1 MMKRNGKLIGNRI
14 GNRIGNVHGALG
26 LLAALLLA
34 GCGDSDVRE
43 VRTWM
48 EETKAQTRPAV
59 KPLPAPK
66 EFVPYAYNQAGAAS
80 PFSPEKLAGP
90 GTPGALPD
98 AHQPDLNRP
107 REALENYPLD
117 TMRMVG
123 MMQKSGV
130 SFALVQIERSVY
142 RVRAGQHLGQNLG
155 KVTRVS
161 PNALEIREMVQDAGG
176 DWVERISKLE
186 LQESKEIGK

>member
-1 MMKRNGKLIGNRI
+1 MMAKKM
-14 GNRIGNVHGALG
+14 ALAP
-26 LLAALLLA
+26 LLAALLS

-48 EETKAQTRPAV
+48 DETKAQTKPSV
-59 KPLPAPK
+59 KPLPESK
-66 EFVPYAYNQAGAAS
+66 EFVPYAYNQAQAPD
-80 PFSPEKLAGP
+80 PFSAAKLAGP
-90 GTPGALPD
+90 GSAAPEPSA
-98 AHQPDLNRP
+98 AQPDLNRP

-123 MMQKSGV
+123 MMQKGGV
-130 SFALVQIERSVY
+130 SFGLLQIERSVY
-142 RVRAGQHLGQNLG
+142 RVRAGQRLGQNFG
-155 KVTRVS
+155 QITRVT
-161 PNALEIREMVQDAGG
+161 PAAVEIREMVQDAAG

>member
-1 MMKRNGKLIGNRI
+1 MMKRNLN
-14 GNRIGNVHGALG
+14 GALP

-48 EETKAQTRPAV
+48 NETKAETRPAV

-66 EFVPYAYNQAGAAS
+66 EFVPYAYNQAAAVS

-90 GTPGALPD
+90 GTLASKQD
-98 AHQPDLNRP
+98 AQQPDLQRP
-107 REALENYPLD
+107 REVLENYPLD
-117 TMRMVG
+117 TIRMVG
-123 MMQKSGV
+123 MMQKGGV
-130 SFALVQIERSVY
+130 SFALVQIDRSVY

-155 KVTRVS
+155 RVTRVTPGS
-161 PNALEIREMVQDAGG
+161 LEIREMVQDAGG

>member
-1 MMKRNGKLIGNRI
+1 MMKLIGQLK
-14 GNRIGNVHGALG
+14 GAST

-48 EETKAQTRPAV
+48 EETKAQTKPAV

-66 EFVPYAYNQAGAAS
+66 EFVPYAYNQGHAVD
-80 PFSPEKLAGP
+80 PFNAEKLAGP
-90 GTPGALPD
+90 GAMPQAPN
-98 AHQPDLNRP
+98 AQQPDLDRP
-107 REALENYPLD
+107 RETLENYPLD

-123 MMQKSGV
+123 MMQKDGV
-130 SFALVQIERSVY
+130 GFALVQIERSVY
-142 RVRAGQHLGQNLG
+142 RIRAGQRLGQNFG
-155 KVTRVS
+155 QVRRVTPV
-161 PNALEIREMVQDAGG
+161 AVEIREMVQDAGG

>member
-1 MMKRNGKLIGNRI
+1 MNTMNSAI
-14 GNRIGNVHGALG
+14 G

-48 EETKAQTRPAV
+48 DDTRAQTKPAV

-66 EFVPYAYNQAGAAS
+66 EFVPYAYHQQEAVD
-80 PFSPEKLAGP
+80 PFNPDKLAGLAGMTQEP
-90 GTPGALPD
+90 SAR
-98 AHQPDLNRP
+98 QPDLNRP
-107 REALENYPLD
+107 REVLENYPLD

-123 MMQKSGV
+123 MMQKGGV
-130 SFALVQIERSVY
+130 GFALVQIERSVY
-142 RVRAGQHLGQNLG
+142 RVRAGQRLGQNFG
-155 KVTRVS
+155 QVTRIS
-161 PNALEIREMVQDAGG
+161 PAAVEIREMVQDAGG

-186 LQESKEIGK
+186 LQESKEIGQ

>member
-1 MMKRNGKLIGNRI
+1 MMTKNSTVL
-14 GNRIGNVHGALG
+14 A
-26 LLAALLLA
+26 LAALLLA

-48 EETKAQTRPAV
+48 DETRAGTRPMV

-66 EFVPYAYNQAGAAS
+66 EFVPYAYNQQGAPD
-80 PFSPEKLAGP
+80 PFGADKLAGP
-90 GTPGALPD
+90 GTMTAEANKL
-98 AHQPDLNRP
+98 QPDLNRP
-107 REALENYPLD
+107 REPLENYPLD

-123 MMQKSGV
+123 MMQKGGV

-142 RVRAGQHLGQNLG
+142 RVRAGQRLGQNLG
-155 KVTRVS
+155 QVTRVT
-161 PNALEIREMVQDAGG
+161 PVAVEIREMVQDAGG

>member
-1 MMKRNGKLIGNRI
+1 MMTRKMIAPVLTT
-14 GNRIGNVHGALG
+14 A
-26 LLAALLLA
+26 LLATLLA

-48 EETKAQTRPAV
+48 EETRAQARPSV
-59 KPLPAPK
+59 KPLPESK
-66 EFVPYAYNQAGAAS
+66 EFVPYAYNQAQAPD
-80 PFSPEKLAGP
+80 PFSADKLAGP
-90 GTPGALPD
+90 GAQAQQPNTA
-98 AHQPDLNRP
+98 QPDLNRP

-123 MMQKSGV
+123 MMQKGGV

-142 RVRAGQHLGQNLG
+142 RVRAGQHLGQNFG
-155 KVTRVS
+155 QVTRVT
-161 PNALEIREMVQDAGG
+161 PAATEIREMVQDAAG

-186 LQESKEIGK
+186 LQQSKEIGK

>member
-1 MMKRNGKLIGNRI
+1 MTTKNS
-14 GNRIGNVHGALG
+14 AL
-26 LLAALLLA
+26 LALAALLLA

-48 EETKAQTRPAV
+48 DETKAAIKPAV

-66 EFVPYAYNQAGAAS
+66 EFVPYAYNQAQAPDPFDAA
-80 PFSPEKLAGP
+80 KLAGP
-90 GTPGALPD
+90 GGMAPQANAL
-98 AHQPDLNRP
+98 QPDLDRP
-107 REALENYPLD
+107 REALEGYPLD

-123 MMQKSGV
+123 MMQKGGV

-142 RVRAGQHLGQNLG
+142 RVRAGQRLGQNFG
-155 KVTRVS
+155 QVTRVT
-161 PNALEIREMVQDAGG
+161 PAALEIREMVQDAGG

>member
-1 MMKRNGKLIGNRI
+1 MIEFTGKRK
-14 GNRIGNVHGALG
+14 GASI

-48 EETKAQTRPAV
+48 EETKAQTKPAV

-66 EFVPYAYNQAGAAS
+66 EFVPVAYNQAEAPD
-80 PFSPEKLAGP
+80 PFNPGKLAGP
-90 GTPGALPD
+90 GSMAQAPSAQ
-98 AHQPDLNRP
+98 QPDLARP
-107 REALENYPLD
+107 REALENFPLD

-123 MMQKSGV
+123 MMQKDGV
-130 SFALVQIERSVY
+130 GFALVQIDRSVY
-142 RVRAGQHLGQNLG
+142 RIRAGQRLGPNFGQVRR
-155 KVTRVS
+155 VTPGAV
-161 PNALEIREMVQDAGG
+161 EIREMVQDAGG

-186 LQESKEIGK
+186 LQESKEIAK

>member
-1 MMKRNGKLIGNRI
+1 MMTKKMLL
-14 GNRIGNVHGALG
+14 APLLAP
-26 LLAALLLA
+26 LLAALLA

-48 EETKAQTRPAV
+48 DETRAQTKPSV
-59 KPLPAPK
+59 KPLPESK
-66 EFVPYAYNQAGAAS
+66 EFTPYAYNGAQAPD
-80 PFSPEKLAGP
+80 PFSADKLAGP
-90 GTPGALPD
+90 GSVAPEPNKA
-98 AHQPDLNRP
+98 QPDLNRP

-123 MMQKSGV
+123 MMQKGGV
-130 SFALVQIERSVY
+130 SFALLQIERSVY
-142 RVRAGQHLGQNLG
+142 RVRAGQRLGQNFG
-155 KVTRVS
+155 QVTRVT
-161 PNALEIREMVQDAGG
+161 PATVEIREVVQDAAG

>member
-1 MMKRNGKLIGNRI
+1 MMTKKM
-14 GNRIGNVHGALG
+14 ALAPLLAP
-26 LLAALLLA
+26 LLAALLA

-48 EETKAQTRPAV
+48 DETRAQTKPSV
-59 KPLPAPK
+59 KPLPESK
-66 EFVPYAYNQAGAAS
+66 EFVPYAYNQAQAPD
-80 PFSPEKLAGP
+80 PFSADKLAGP
-90 GTPGALPD
+90 GSVAPEPSA
-98 AHQPDLNRP
+98 AQPDLNRP

-123 MMQKSGV
+123 MMQKGGV
-130 SFALVQIERSVY
+130 SFALLQIERSVY
-142 RVRAGQHLGQNLG
+142 RVRAGQRLGQNFG
-155 KVTRVS
+155 QVMRVTPATV
-161 PNALEIREMVQDAGG
+161 EIREMVQDAAG

>member
-1 MMKRNGKLIGNRI
+1 MMTRNATVL
-14 GNRIGNVHGALG
+14 A
-26 LLAALLLA
+26 LAALLLT

-48 EETKAQTRPAV
+48 DETRAQTRPMV

-66 EFVPYAYNQAGAAS
+66 EFVPYAYNQQGAPD
-80 PFSPEKLAGP
+80 PFNADKMAGP
-90 GTPGALPD
+90 GTMTAEANKL
-98 AHQPDLNRP
+98 QPDLNRP

-123 MMQKSGV
+123 MMQKGGV

-142 RVRAGQHLGQNLG
+142 RVRTGQRLGQNLG
-155 KVTRVS
+155 QVTRVT
-161 PNALEIREMVQDAGG
+161 PVAVEIREMVQDAGG

-186 LQESKEIGK
+186 LQESKESGK

>member
-1 MMKRNGKLIGNRI
+1 MMKTNSAVL
-14 GNRIGNVHGALG
+14 A
-26 LLAALLLA
+26 LAALVLA

-48 EETKAQTRPAV
+48 EETRAQTRPNV

-66 EFVPYAYNQAGAAS
+66 EFVPYAYHQAQAPD
-80 PFSPEKLAGP
+80 PFSDAKLAGP
-90 GTPGALPD
+90 GTMAAQPNAV
-98 AHQPDLNRP
+98 QPDLNRP

-123 MMQKSGV
+123 MMQKAGV

-142 RVRAGQHLGQNLG
+142 RVRARQRLGQNFG
-155 KVTRVS
+155 QVTRVT
-161 PNALEIREMVQDAGG
+161 PAAVEIREMVQDAGG

>member
-1 MMKRNGKLIGNRI
+1 MNTLGCKIIKAG
-14 GNRIGNVHGALG
+14 G

-48 EETKAQTRPAV
+48 DETKAQTRPAV

-66 EFVPYAYNQAGAAS
+66 EFVPFAYNQGTAVD
-80 PFSPEKLAGP
+80 PFNPEKLAGP
-90 GTPGALPD
+90 GAMPA
-98 AHQPDLNRP
+98 AASAQQPDMERP

-123 MMQKSGV
+123 MMQKGGV
-130 SFALVQIERSVY
+130 GFALVQIERSVY
-142 RVRAGQHLGQNLG
+142 RIRAGQRLGQNFG
-155 KVTRVS
+155 QVKRVTPSSV
-161 PNALEIREMVQDAGG
+161 EIREMVQDAGG

-186 LQESKEIGK
+186 LQESKETGK

>member
-1 MMKRNGKLIGNRI
+1 MK
-14 GNRIGNVHGALG
+14 NVKMRTLP
-26 LLAALLLA
+26 LLAGLLLA

-48 EETKAQTRPAV
+48 DETKAQTRPMV

-66 EFVPYAYNQAGAAS
+66 EFVPYAYHQQEAVD
-80 PFSPEKLAGP
+80 PFNPDKLAGP
-90 GTPGALPD
+90 GGMPQEPSAQ
-98 AHQPDLNRP
+98 QPDLSRP
-107 REALENYPLD
+107 REVLEHYPLD

-123 MMQKSGV
+123 MMQKAGV
-130 SFALVQIERSVY
+130 GFALVQIERSVY
-142 RVRAGQHLGQNLG
+142 RVRAGQRLGQNFG
-155 KVTRVS
+155 QVTRITPGAV
-161 PNALEIREMVQDAGG
+161 EIREMVQDAGG